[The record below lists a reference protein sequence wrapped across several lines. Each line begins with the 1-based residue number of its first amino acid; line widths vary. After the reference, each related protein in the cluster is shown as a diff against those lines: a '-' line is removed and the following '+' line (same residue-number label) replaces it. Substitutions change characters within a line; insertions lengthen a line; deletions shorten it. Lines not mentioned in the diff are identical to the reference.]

1 MIRDIYIII
10 LKYFNSNSWII
21 NFNQKKFN
29 KIEYNFNQ
37 LNIFFQD
44 NILIKNIII
53 NNSFFKKTNTVNKDI
68 YYNTFDWLISSKNI
82 GGENSLNFAKKQIK
96 LWIKENYSKISIF
109 WNNEYCS
116 KRLINLIYTYDF
128 YSITSNDIEKKK
140 FKKLI
145 YIHFIINRIY
155 IKNISAESLSIENC
169 KADLL
174 MLLILERKIDKTI
187 EILKKQIS
195 YQVDSNGFHKSYNPI
210 NQAKYINNLIE
221 IKNILLFFKAEQV
234 PLIDFQIINM
244 TAVLNNLFHKDNSLA
259 LFNGA
264 HNFFNKEVIGLSK
277 QKKDLRTKQ
286 LFIIKNGLVVY
297 NDKEKKLFFDA
308 VKPSNEFINKNLH
321 SGTLSFEFSA
331 KKEKIITNCGSFCKV
346 YGQKPSYL
354 RFSAAH
360 STIILNNTNIS
371 ELDTNKSYIRIPKKI
386 DYEYMQD
393 SNNLIIVCSH
403 DGY

>member
-1 MIRDIYIII
+1 MIKNIYIVI

-128 YSITSNDIEKKK
+128 YSITSNDIEKKN

-174 MLLILERKIDKTI
+174 MLLIFKRKINKTT
-187 EILKKQIS
+187 EILKKQIN
-195 YQVDSNGFHKSYNPI
+195 YHVDPNGFHKSYNPI
-210 NQAKYINNLIE
+210 NQAKYIN
-221 IKNILLFFKAEQV
+221 
-234 PLIDFQIINM
+234 
-244 TAVLNNLFHKDNSLA
+244 
-259 LFNGA
+259 
-264 HNFFNKEVIGLSK
+264 
-277 QKKDLRTKQ
+277 
-286 LFIIKNGLVVY
+286 
-297 NDKEKKLFFDA
+297 
-308 VKPSNEFINKNLH
+308 
-321 SGTLSFEFSA
+321 
-331 KKEKIITNCGSFCKV
+331 
-346 YGQKPSYL
+346 
-354 RFSAAH
+354 
-360 STIILNNTNIS
+360 
-371 ELDTNKSYIRIPKKI
+371 
-386 DYEYMQD
+386 
-393 SNNLIIVCSH
+393 
-403 DGY
+403 

>member
-1 MIRDIYIII
+1 MIKDIYIII

-145 YIHFIINRIY
+145 YTHFIINR
-155 IKNISAESLSIENC
+155 
-169 KADLL
+169 
-174 MLLILERKIDKTI
+174 
-187 EILKKQIS
+187 
-195 YQVDSNGFHKSYNPI
+195 V
-210 NQAKYINNLIE
+210 
-221 IKNILLFFKAEQV
+221 
-234 PLIDFQIINM
+234 
-244 TAVLNNLFHKDNSLA
+244 
-259 LFNGA
+259 
-264 HNFFNKEVIGLSK
+264 
-277 QKKDLRTKQ
+277 
-286 LFIIKNGLVVY
+286 
-297 NDKEKKLFFDA
+297 
-308 VKPSNEFINKNLH
+308 
-321 SGTLSFEFSA
+321 
-331 KKEKIITNCGSFCKV
+331 
-346 YGQKPSYL
+346 
-354 RFSAAH
+354 
-360 STIILNNTNIS
+360 
-371 ELDTNKSYIRIPKKI
+371 
-386 DYEYMQD
+386 
-393 SNNLIIVCSH
+393 
-403 DGY
+403 